1 MGRAFQEDGTMCA
14 KAWRLESMLDIS
26 FCDECGV
33 NRAKRV
39 EWLIWAHL
47 KYL

>member
-1 MGRAFQEDGTMCA
+1 MGRAFQANGTMCA

-33 NRAKRV
+33 NRGRSV
-39 EWLIWAHL
+39 E
-47 KYL
+47 